1 VIFFKGRVKS
11 HRKGGGCYRYAKY
24 VKNVKALLMI
34 LQYRKKE
41 EKERGG
47 KERYIK
53 NVDDFRVFCVIAIS
67 RA

>member
-1 VIFFKGRVKS
+1 
-11 HRKGGGCYRYAKY
+11 